1 MLISISYLP
10 VTTHVAS
17 MRLELTTRP
26 QFGNEVF
33 NDAPKYLHLLDVDV
47 AGALKKASWRLIAW
61 VAYQPRK
68 QQASSGAVVL
78 PMQQVL

>member
-1 MLISISYLP
+1 MREQMKSTRCDTGFSAGGKGLLISISYLP

-33 NDAPKYLHLLDVDV
+33 NDAPKYLRLL
-47 AGALKKASWRLIAW
+47 
-61 VAYQPRK
+61 
-68 QQASSGAVVL
+68 AVEWLVH
-78 PMQQVL
+78 